1 MTYKEVLEY
10 AITRGY
16 DKVKKLPIKYKGM
29 EVYEPYFDD
38 GANCVGYPLSVLVD
52 GDELRMSTPDE
63 SLEVLHIYNEYMDK
77 QEDYGRKYDIND

>member
-1 MTYKEVLEY
+1 MTYKEVLEF
-10 AITRGY
+10 AISEGY

-38 GANCVGYPLSVLVD
+38 GANCVGYPLVIFVD

-63 SLEVLHIYNEYMDK
+63 SLETIHISIARDKKLNNYAKQYND
-77 QEDYGRKYDIND
+77 